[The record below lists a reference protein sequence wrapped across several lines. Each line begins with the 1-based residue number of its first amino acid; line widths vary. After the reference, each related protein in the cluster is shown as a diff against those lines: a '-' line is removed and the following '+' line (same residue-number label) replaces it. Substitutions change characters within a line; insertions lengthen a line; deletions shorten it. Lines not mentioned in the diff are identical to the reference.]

1 MDDIEFNAIFRSIG
15 EELEGY
21 SLYGTY
27 VDLSD
32 QSEQGDDVSSNF

>member
-1 MDDIEFNAIFRSIG
+1 MDDTEFNTIFRSIG

-27 VDLSD
+27 VDLSEES
-32 QSEQGDDVSSNF
+32 QQGDEVSSNF

>member
-1 MDDIEFNAIFRSIG
+1 MEDNEFNAIFRSIG

-27 VDLSD
+27 VDLS
-32 QSEQGDDVSSNF
+32 EQPDHEDSVSSNF